1 MSASD
6 PSGDSGGDSQRTL
19 RSFTDALGRA
29 VEVSWPPQ
37 RIVSLVPSLSDTLAA
52 IDLDDEVIA
61 ITRFCTEPS
70 RWRKE
75 KRLIGGTKDPKVEE
89 ILSLQ
94 PDLIIANREE
104 NRREDVEALS
114 ARVPVY
120 VTEPN
125 RVSEAIE
132 MIRALGP
139 LVDRTDA
146 AERLAASIEAAF
158 TALSKRGE
166 RPRRTLYLIWRRPWM
181 AAGRETFIGDV
192 LTRGGFESCC
202 AGRYPAL
209 SDDELRALEP
219 ELVLLSSEPY
229 AFRERHRA
237 ELEELCPGAGIRLV
251 DGMPFSW
258 YGPQLLRAPALL
270 KELFPLTC
278 GSPERPPGAPFF
290 SPKMESMSE
299 LGRAARKKR

>member
-1 MSASD
+1 MSVGD
-6 PSGDSGGDSQRTL
+6 PSRDLECGSQRTL
-19 RSFTDALGRA
+19 RSFTDALGRR
-29 VEVSWPPQ
+29 VEVLWPPR

-52 IDLDDEVIA
+52 LELDEEVIA

-75 KRLIGGTKDPKVEE
+75 KKLIGGTKDPKIEK
-89 ILSLQ
+89 ILSLR

-104 NRREDVEALS
+104 NRREDVEALN
-114 ARVPVY
+114 AKVPVY

-146 AERLAASIEAAF
+146 AGRLATSIESAF
-158 TALSKRGE
+158 TAISQRGE

-202 AGRYPAL
+202 AGRYPVL

-237 ELEELCPGAGIRLV
+237 ELKELCPAAEIRLV

-258 YGPQLLRAPALL
+258 YGPQLLRVPRLL
-270 KELFPLTC
+270 KELSL
-278 GSPERPPGAPFF
+278 
-290 SPKMESMSE
+290 
-299 LGRAARKKR
+299 